1 MRSHHSRHSDH
12 IRRRTAAAAVVL
24 GIALLAAACSSGSS
38 SPTTTGAGGGTSTT
52 SGAPVT
58 LRLGYLTNLT
68 HAAALIGVQDGYFK
82 KSLPSN
88 VTLQTST
95 YNAGPAEVTALLA
108 GSLDAAYM
116 GPNSAITAYTQSH
129 GQAIRIISGATSG
142 GAALVVSSS
151 ITSPQ
156 QLKGKTL
163 ATPQLGNTQDVALR
177 TWLRK
182 QGLTFPG
189 PNGGSGEVNILP
201 QANATTLTSF
211 EAGTIAGAWVPEPWV
226 TEMVSKGHGHILVN
240 EKSQWPRGL
249 FSTTVL
255 VVSTSFMSA
264 HPDVVT
270 GLLKGQLAV
279 TAFINASPTKAQAAA
294 NTALAALTGKALSAG
309 ELATAWSDM
318 TFTNDPIASSI
329 VTDVAHAKAAG
340 FATSNISGIFDL
352 GPVNKILTAE
362 GKPAL
367 TS

>member
-1 MRSHHSRHSDH
+1 MLSPF
-12 IRRRTAAAAVVL
+12 RRPHPIPRRAAVAALL
-24 GIALLAAACSSGSS
+24 GIAVLAAACSSNSS
-38 SPTTTGAGGGTSTT
+38 SPTTTAAGSSTT

-68 HAAALIGVQDGYFK
+68 HAAPLIGVQDGYFK
-82 KSLPSN
+82 KSLASN

-116 GPNSAITAYTQSH
+116 GPNSAITAYSQSN
-129 GQAIRIISGATSG
+129 GKAIRIVSGATSG

-177 TWLRK
+177 TWLKK

-189 PNGGSGEVNILP
+189 PNGGSGEVTILP
-201 QANATTLTSF
+201 QDNATTLTSF

-226 TEMVSKGHGHILVN
+226 TEMVSKGHGHVLVN
-240 EKSQWPRGL
+240 EKTQWPKGL

-255 VVSTSFMSA
+255 VVSTSFLSA
-264 HPDVVT
+264 HPSVVD
-270 GLLKGQLAV
+270 GLLKGQLAI
-279 TAFINASPTKAQAAA
+279 TAFINASPAKAQAAA
-294 NTALAALTGKALSAG
+294 NTALGALTGKTLSSS
-309 ELATAWSDM
+309 ELTSAWSDM

-329 VTDVAHAKAAG
+329 FTDVAHAKAAG
-340 FATSNISGIFDL
+340 FATSSIKGIFDL
-352 GPVNKILTAE
+352 GPINQLLTAA
-362 GKPAL
+362 GKPKL

>member
-1 MRSHHSRHSDH
+1 MNIPSP
-12 IRRRTAAAAVVL
+12 RRTRTLRTTVVAALIGIAVV
-24 GIALLAAACSSGSS
+24 ASACSSSPSS
-38 SPTTTGAGGGTSTT
+38 STTTTGASGATTT

-68 HAAALIGVQDGYFK
+68 HASALIGVQDGYFT

-95 YNAGPAEVTALLA
+95 YNAGPAEVTAMLA

-116 GPNSAITAYTQSH
+116 GPNSAITAYSQGKGS
-129 GQAIRIISGATSG
+129 IRIISGATSG

-151 ITSPQ
+151 ITAPS

-201 QANATTLTSF
+201 QANATSLTSF

-226 TEMVSKGHGHILVN
+226 TEMVADGHGHVLVN
-240 EKSQWPRGL
+240 EKTQWPKGL

-255 VVSTSFMSA
+255 VVAKSFLDA
-264 HPDVVT
+264 NPAVVS
-270 GLLKGQLAV
+270 GLLKGQIAAN
-279 TAFINASPTKAQAAA
+279 AFINSSPSKAQTDA
-294 NTALAALTGKALSAG
+294 NTALTALTGKPLKAS

-329 VTDVAHAKAAG
+329 ATDLVHAKAAG
-340 FATSNISGIFDL
+340 FPTSNISGIYDL
-352 GPVNKILTAE
+352 GPINSLLAAQ